1 MKKSLNY
8 WHFFVITAHCI
19 MFSCIPTKTKT
30 KRGCKIY
37 ITPHRIDIR
46 ADREANRGFFL
57 KLSSL
62 PYNRLASR
70 LGYFSVVFQSTG
82 KFPFV
87 ITSTI
92 QATKSHNMQVLMVS
106 RPRILNNY
114 IIIVYLKCTKK
125 RMDENLFSWNNNC
138 CFPLLVPWII
148 IITSIFRCSKE
159 KFNTRRNFCLIL
171 F

>member
-1 MKKSLNY
+1 
-8 WHFFVITAHCI
+8 

-82 KFPFV
+82 KLPFV
-87 ITSTI
+87 ITSIDYPSLKVFPNT
-92 QATKSHNMQVLMVS
+92 
-106 RPRILNNY
+106 NY
-114 IIIVYLKCTKK
+114 
-125 RMDENLFSWNNNC
+125 
-138 CFPLLVPWII
+138 
-148 IITSIFRCSKE
+148 
-159 KFNTRRNFCLIL
+159 FCNSDDDIM